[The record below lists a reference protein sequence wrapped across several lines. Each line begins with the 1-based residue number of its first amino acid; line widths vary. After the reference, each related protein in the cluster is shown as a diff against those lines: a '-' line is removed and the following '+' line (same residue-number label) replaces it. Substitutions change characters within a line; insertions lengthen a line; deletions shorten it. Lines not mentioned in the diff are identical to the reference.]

1 MLDISLL
8 EKIKIIFNLILTAP
22 YFILLLIFAVIVYF
36 LLFQSTKQTKENK
49 IFIYTSLYILIIL
62 AIFIKYNKEL
72 LSLLNYLID
81 NLFIIFYFPNFAAYV
96 LMILTINLVLLISIF
111 SKRMSNVIK
120 KINIAIYCFMTYILF
135 LNLDLISKQ
144 SLDIYLNTDLYANK
158 EIMSLMQI
166 NNIIFLIWLV
176 ALAIYKLAT
185 ALTRV
190 ELDVQRE
197 TINIPIKSPSF
208 ISRYKTSIPQNFT
221 VKEAKPR
228 VIYQTRIEKEP
239 DLFTKDEYIAV
250 LKLLKNMQN
259 NK

>member
-1 MLDISLL
+1 MLDISLF
-8 EKIKIIFNLILTAP
+8 EKIKTIFNLILTAP

-36 LLFQSTKQTKENK
+36 LLFQSSKESK
-49 IFIYTSLYILIIL
+49 EKKVFIYTSLYVLIIMAVL
-62 AIFIKYNKEL
+62 IKYNKEL
-72 LSLLNYLID
+72 FSLLDYLMD
-81 NLFIIFYFPNFAAYV
+81 NLSIIFYFPNFAAYI
-96 LMILTINLVLLISIF
+96 LMILVINLVLLISIF
-111 SKRMSNVIK
+111 SKKMSHIIK
-120 KINIAIYCFMTYILF
+120 KINIALYCFMTYILF

-166 NNIIFLIWLV
+166 NNIVFILWLV
-176 ALAIYKLAT
+176 ALIIYKLAT
-185 ALTRV
+185 ALTKV
-190 ELDVQRE
+190 EIDVQTE
-197 TINIPIKSPSF
+197 TFTIPIKAPRFVSN
-208 ISRYKTSIPQNFT
+208 YKTAIPQNFI